1 MQNVLKADARGR
13 IDASTMRAIIVP
25 LCALPLLLL
34 APGVLPDAWI
44 VFLTSVFLWVA
55 MAWAW
60 DLLATAGYISLAASG
75 WYGLGAYA
83 TVVLMGHFGF
93 SFYAALPMAA
103 LFVGLF
109 SVIVAIP
116 LFRLRTHYF
125 IMGTL
130 IIAEVIFLIMNEVRM
145 FGIQGASLVHFPPV
159 NVGDPQFYN
168 RYFYL
173 LSLAFVGV
181 SLGIVLAVRKSRMG
195 LALRAIGQDEVTAET
210 MGVATAR
217 YKLLAFGISS
227 AILAMAGGLTGY
239 WIGSIQQGAVF
250 TLLIT
255 VKLLV
260 IVIMGGSGTL
270 LGPLF
275 GLLVIQYV
283 EQVMGPTLAALNPII
298 YGLIVMVVAVL
309 LPRGIV
315 PSAIGYFRDT
325 VRWGRG
331 ARRPASIGAP
341 VAGDP

>member
-1 MQNVLKADARGR
+1 MQNVLKADRRGEARSFVLR
-13 IDASTMRAIIVP
+13 TLIAIVV
-25 LCALPLLLL
+25 LAPLLIAVPNFLS
-34 APGVLPDAWI
+34 DAWI
-44 VFLTSVFLWVA
+44 VFLTGVFIWVA

-60 DLLATAGYISLAASG
+60 DLLATAGYISLAAAG
-75 WYGLGAYA
+75 WYGLGAYS

-93 SFYAALPMAA
+93 SFYAAVLMGA
-103 LFVGLF
+103 LFTAIF
-109 SVIVAIP
+109 SVIVAVP
-116 LFRLRTHYF
+116 LFRLRSHYF

-130 IIAEVIFLIMNEVRM
+130 IIAEVIFLVMNEVRM

-159 NVGDPQFYN
+159 VMEDPSFYN

-173 LSLAFVGV
+173 LSLGFLAISLFVV
-181 SLGIVLAVRKSRMG
+181 VAVRRSRMG

-227 AILAMAGGLTGY
+227 AILAMAGGLSGY
-239 WIGSIQQGAVF
+239 WVGSIQQGTVF
-250 TLLIT
+250 TLMIT

-270 LGPLF
+270 VGPLV
-275 GLLVIQYV
+275 GLILIQYV

-315 PSAIGYFRDT
+315 PSAIAFVKDR
-325 VRWGRG
+325 VA
-331 ARRPASIGAP
+331 ARKAATDAETRAPATSSP
-341 VAGDP
+341 